1 MKSLRSRFER
11 FCFRHRDKGIA
22 NLMLYIS
29 LGSGLVYLF
38 SFFSQ
43 NPILYNILSF
53 DRELILQ
60 GQVWRLLSYVLIYDA
75 GNLILTAIA
84 LICYYSLGSAM
95 ENLWGT
101 LRFNLFYLTG
111 ILLQDMFCMIFGGAA
126 LVDNL
131 NLSLFLGYATLYPNA
146 QFLFLFIIPVKAWIF
161 AVFDLGLTIYQ
172 VLVLTT
178 YGWFPYSLYPL
189 VAIANYFLFFGKDVV
204 NVFPISWRINAS
216 RLFKKKK
223 KTATPK
229 QNPSVIPF
237 PSAGSYQ
244 ASTATPKAPYNH
256 RCSICGRTDVSH
268 PDLEFRYCS
277 RCSGYHCYCEDHI
290 SNHEHIQ

>member
-43 NPILYNILSF
+43 NPILYNILAF
-53 DRELILQ
+53 DRELILH
-60 GQVWRLLSYVLIYDA
+60 GQIWRLLSYVLIYDA

-84 LICYYSLGSAM
+84 LVCYYSLGSAM

-111 ILLQDMFCMIFGGAA
+111 ILLQDVFCMIFGGSAS
-126 LVDNL
+126 VGNL
-131 NLSLFLGYATLYPNA
+131 NLSLFLGYATLYPTA
-146 QFLFLFIIPVKAWIF
+146 QFLFLFIIPVRAWIF

-172 VLVLTT
+172 VLVLTS

-204 NVFPISWRINAS
+204 NVFPMSWRVNAS

-223 KTATPK
+223 KSAASK
-229 QNPSVIPF
+229 QKPSVIPF

-277 RCSGYHCYCEDHI
+277 RCNGYHCYCEDHI